1 MSENDSTV
9 RTENK
14 TKQYKPD
21 SLYMY
26 IYIYI
31 LMAVRKV
38 EIIFKTSL
46 NIYLRMFD
54 INRKL

>member
-31 LMAVRKV
+31 NGCKKGRNNIQNFFKH
-38 EIIFKTSL
+38 IFT
-46 NIYLRMFD
+46 YV
-54 INRKL
+54 